1 MIFSKTEYLSRL
13 SKVKEAMHQKN
24 MDVIILTDPSNMN
37 YLTGYDGWS
46 FYVPQGVI
54 VALDK
59 DEPTWFGRKQDSK
72 GAMITTY
79 LNHNNILGY
88 PEHLIQA
95 PPKHPY
101 DFVANY
107 IHENKWAH
115 KNIGVEMDSYYYTA
129 EKHNRLV
136 TQCPNATFKNAHLLV
151 NWIRYIKSDSEINY
165 MKEGAKLVQAGMQ
178 TAFDEIKPGVKQSA
192 VAGKI
197 QNTLL
202 GGNEV
207 TQIGGEYSGLNIILA
222 SGKSA
227 SASHLTPTDKKFNQ
241 NEGTIIEL
249 GGVKHRYHCCL
260 SRTVYIGEPDKK
272 LDDTLKITNEGIER
286 AIESTKP
293 GNTCHDVAVAFWKV
307 LEKYGVEKESRC
319 GYSIG
324 LGYPPDWGEHTLSI
338 RKNEMT
344 VLEPNV
350 TYHLMAGMWMD
361 TWGLELS
368 ESIRVTENGCELFCD
383 FPRDLH
389 IVK

>member
-1 MIFSKTEYLSRL
+1 MIFSQEEYNLRVK
-13 SKVKEAMHQKN
+13 KVKDSMSSKGI
-24 MDVIILTDPSNMN
+24 DILISTDPSNMN

-54 VALDK
+54 VSLDK
-59 DEPTWFGRKQDSK
+59 DDPIWFGRKQDSK

-101 DFVANY
+101 DFVADF
-107 IHENKWAH
+107 IKENNWSN

-129 EKHNRLV
+129 EIHNRLI
-136 TQCPNATFKNAHLLV
+136 TQCSNAKFKNAHLLV
-151 NWIRYIKSDSEINY
+151 NWIRYVKSDTEIAY
-165 MKEGAKLVQAGMQ
+165 MKEGAKLVEAGMQ
-178 TAFDEIKPGVKQSA
+178 TAFDEIKPGVRQST

-202 GGNEV
+202 GGNQEIG
-207 TQIGGEYSGLNIILA
+207 IGGEYGGLNIILA

-227 SASHLTPTDKKFNQ
+227 SASHLTPTDKKFNN

-249 GGVKHRYHCCL
+249 GGVKHRYHCAL

-272 LDDTLKITNEGIER
+272 LADTLKITNEGIER
-286 AIESTKP
+286 AIEATKP
-293 GNTCHDVAVAFWKV
+293 GNTCHDVAIAFWKV
-307 LEKYGVEKESRC
+307 LEKHGVEKESRA

-344 VLEPNV
+344 VLKPNV
-350 TYHLMAGMWMD
+350 TYHLMCGMWMD

-368 ESIRVTENGCELFCD
+368 ESIRVTQDGCELFCN

>member
-1 MIFSKTEYLSRL
+1 MNFTLQEYAARIN
-13 SKVKEAMHQKN
+13 KVKKSMSEKGL
-24 MDVIILTDPSNMN
+24 DLLIISDPSNMN

-54 VALDK
+54 VSLEK
-59 DEPTWFGRKQDSK
+59 EEPIWFGRKQDSK

-88 PEHLIQA
+88 PENLIQA

-107 IHENKWAH
+107 INNNKWTK

-129 EKHNRLV
+129 EIHNRLI
-136 TQCPNATFKNAHLLV
+136 TQCPNSTFKNAHLLV
-151 NWIRYIKSDSEINY
+151 NWIRYVKSESEINY

-178 TAFDEIKPGVKQSA
+178 TAYNEIKPDVKQSF

-197 QNTLL
+197 QETLL
-202 GGNEV
+202 GGNKDIE
-207 TQIGGEYSGLNIILA
+207 IGGEYGGLNMILA

-227 SASHLTPTDKKFNQ
+227 SASHLTPTDKKFKQ

-249 GGVKHRYHCCL
+249 GGVKHRYHCAL
-260 SRTVYIGEPDKK
+260 SRTVYIGKPDPKI
-272 LDDTLKITNEGIER
+272 DDTLKITNEGVEK

-293 GNTCHDVAVAFWKV
+293 GNTCHDVAVAFWGV
-307 LEKYGVEKESRC
+307 LEKYGLEKESRC

-344 VLEPNV
+344 VLQPNV

-361 TWGLELS
+361 TWGLEIS
-368 ESIRVTENGCELFCD
+368 ESIRVTEKGCELFCS
-383 FPRDLH
+383 FPRSLH
-389 IVK
+389 IV

>member
-1 MIFSKTEYLSRL
+1 MNFTTQEYSARLTNVKNKMSEKGLDLLILS
-13 SKVKEAMHQKN
+13 
-24 MDVIILTDPSNMN
+24 DPSNMN

-54 VALDK
+54 VAIDK
-59 DEPTWFGRKQDSK
+59 DEPIWFGRKQDSN
-72 GAMITTY
+72 GARITTF
-79 LNHNNILGY
+79 LKDENILGY
-88 PEHLIQA
+88 PENLIQS
-95 PPKHPY
+95 PPSHPY
-101 DFVANY
+101 DYVVNY
-107 IHENKWAH
+107 IHENKWAN

-129 EKHNRLV
+129 ENHERLV
-136 TQCPNATFKNAHLLV
+136 KNCPNAKFINGHLLV
-151 NWIRYIKSDSEINY
+151 NWIRYIKSETEIAY

-178 TAFDEIKPGVKQSA
+178 TAYNEIKPGVKQSF

-197 QNTLL
+197 QETLL
-202 GGNEV
+202 GGNEE
-207 TQIGGEYSGLNIILA
+207 TQIGGEYGGLNMILA

-227 SASHLTPTDKKFNQ
+227 SASHLTPTDKKFLE

-249 GGVKHRYHCCL
+249 GGVKNRYHCAL
-260 SRTVYIGEPDKK
+260 SRTVYIGKPDSKI
-272 LDDTLKITNEGIER
+272 DDTLKITNEGVEK

-293 GNTCHDVAVAFWKV
+293 GNTCHDVAVAFWSV
-307 LEKYGVEKESRC
+307 LEKYGLEKESRC

-344 VLEPNV
+344 LLHPNV

-361 TWGLELS
+361 TWGLEIS

-383 FPRDLH
+383 FPRSLH
-389 IVK
+389 IV